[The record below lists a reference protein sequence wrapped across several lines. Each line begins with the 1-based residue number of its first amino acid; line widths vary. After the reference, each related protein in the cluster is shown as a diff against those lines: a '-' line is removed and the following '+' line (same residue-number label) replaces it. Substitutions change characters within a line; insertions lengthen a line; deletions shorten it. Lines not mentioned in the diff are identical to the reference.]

1 MNQDPA
7 IRKALA
13 VLGRTLGPDVLRKC
27 QALLA
32 PEQNAIAARVQPAA
46 SDVAYGPHPRHR
58 LDLYAPSGA
67 NGPVPVL
74 VFLHGGGFVRGDK
87 RSPDDPFNAHVGRW
101 AACNGLLGV
110 VSNYRLAPQATW
122 PSGGEDVG
130 MVVDWLK
137 RQAIEHGGDPERILL
152 MGTSAGAAHIGTYL
166 QLRPGVREVRAA
178 VLLSGLYGVTPM
190 ERADSQYF
198 GADATRYTQQAS
210 LQALATS
217 AVPLLVAC
225 AEFDPPRFQAEF
237 VALLQAVHRA
247 RGCLPR
253 VHFASGHN
261 HYTIAMHIGTRD
273 VRLADEVLAFVR
285 ESCTTG
291 EHHD

>member
-1 MNQDPA
+1 VNQDPA

-13 VLGRTLGPDVLRKC
+13 ALGRTLGPDVLRKC

-32 PEQNAIAARVQPAA
+32 PEQDAIAARVQPAA

-67 NGPVPVL
+67 NGPAPVL

-110 VSNYRLAPQATW
+110 VSNYRLAPEATW

-137 RQAIEHGGDPERILL
+137 RQAIEHGGDPDRIVF

-210 LQALATS
+210 LLSVANS
-217 AVPLLVAC
+217 AVPLMVAC
-225 AEFDPPRFQAEF
+225 AGSIRRAQAEF
-237 VALLQAVHRA
+237 VALLGGSPRTRMPAERA
-247 RGCLPR
+247 SRL
-253 VHFASGHN
+253 GHN

-285 ESCTTG
+285 ENAPG